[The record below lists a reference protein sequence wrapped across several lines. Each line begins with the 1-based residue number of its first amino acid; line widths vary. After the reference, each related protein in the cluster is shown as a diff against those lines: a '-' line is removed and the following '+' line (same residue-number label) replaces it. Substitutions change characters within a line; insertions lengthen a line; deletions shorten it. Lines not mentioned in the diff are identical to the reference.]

1 METFYA
7 VVIKIWG
14 WYVIKG
20 IKDCSNEND
29 KMGKKTYPLKD
40 KTYFKLLHIM
50 YNSGHEN
57 CTREALKSEY
67 WRCKLSE

>member
-1 METFYA
+1 
-7 VVIKIWG
+7 
-14 WYVIKG
+14 
-20 IKDCSNEND
+20 
-29 KMGKKTYPLKD
+29 MGKKTYSLKD

-67 WRCKLSE
+67 